1 MHNVYAIENF
11 IKLKDSVIIKEDI
24 NDIQHLKDI
33 PVPSKA
39 SEVSLLIGQDV
50 PDALKP
56 LEVRDGGD
64 HQPYAVRTAL
74 GWVVNGPMH
83 AVSSDA
89 NAVCNFVQAFQG
101 SDYLLDV
108 QVEKFWKLDTGHML
122 ADKEPAM
129 SEEDKKVIKIW
140 DGSARV
146 EESHYVLDIPF
157 KDLQPQLP
165 NNRSIAE
172 KRLQN
177 LGRRLIRDE
186 DLRKKYT
193 GGIKDLIEKNY
204 AELVPEEQEDGPVG
218 MTWYL
223 PHHNVV
229 NPNKP
234 DKVRIVFDCAAEYKG
249 TSLNKNIL
257 QGPDLTSKLIG
268 VLLRFREHKVAV
280 MGDIEAMFHQV
291 HVAQR
296 HRDVLRF
303 LWWKDG
309 IVGGDIVTYR
319 MNVHLLGGVW
329 SPSCATYALQRT
341 AKDNEDNFSHQACD
355 TVKKNFYVDDC
366 LKSVPNVLKLR
377 ILFPKSTSCFPV
389 VDLD

>member
-1 MHNVYAIENF
+1 M
-11 IKLKDSVIIKEDI
+11 
-24 NDIQHLKDI
+24 
-33 PVPSKA
+33 
-39 SEVSLLIGQDV
+39 
-50 PDALKP
+50 PDTLKP

-101 SDYLLDV
+101 SDYPLDV

-280 MGDIEAMFHQV
+280 TGDTEAMFHQV
-291 HVAQR
+291 HVTQR

-303 LWWKDG
+303 LWWK
-309 IVGGDIVTYR
+309 
-319 MNVHLLGGVW
+319 
-329 SPSCATYALQRT
+329 A
-341 AKDNEDNFSHQACD
+341 
-355 TVKKNFYVDDC
+355 
-366 LKSVPNVLKLR
+366 
-377 ILFPKSTSCFPV
+377 
-389 VDLD
+389 